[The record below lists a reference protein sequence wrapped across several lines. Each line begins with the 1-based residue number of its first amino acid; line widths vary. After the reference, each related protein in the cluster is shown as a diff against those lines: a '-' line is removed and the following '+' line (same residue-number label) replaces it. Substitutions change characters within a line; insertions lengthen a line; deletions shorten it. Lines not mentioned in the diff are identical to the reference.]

1 MKILRYLLPLLCLV
15 STSFQG
21 QDLNN
26 KTIQTLV
33 KKQGLEGA
41 SISYQLK
48 NLNTGVVVS
57 QLNPNLY
64 LTPASVQKI
73 ITTATAFEIL
83 GPKYQYETIL
93 SYDGTIDESGTLHG
107 NLYIEGKGDPSL
119 GSSFFDDAPEAFS
132 SKWIQEIKNCGIK
145 KIEGSIVPFSATF
158 DQLGISPRWLAED
171 LGSYYGAGSYGINIF
186 DNRYTLYLKSGAVG
200 CNPEVLYTSPR
211 QNYSFINKATTVPTS
226 SDSLFILGA
235 PFDNTRY
242 ILGVVP
248 PNKEKISVK
257 GDISD
262 PFAFLQTYMI
272 DQLTLSG
279 ISILNK
285 QAKDARIPSDRSVIF
300 KHYSRPIEEII
311 RVVNFSSHNLFADC
325 LLKTL
330 GEQCQNPYPGA
341 SSFDKGSLVL
351 SQFWNEQKIPFNSGL
366 IVDGSGL
373 APGNKVS
380 ASLLNQVLSY
390 MYTKSKYK
398 TEFIKTL
405 PQAGKEGSVRNFG
418 KGAQPDVAILLKSGS
433 MGGFRVKS
441 YTGYITKGNTTY
453 AVSILVNNYTIS
465 GREVTAL
472 LDRFFSDLIKS
483 L

>member
-26 KTIQTLV
+26 RAIQTLL

-48 NLNTGVVVS
+48 NLNTGLVVS

-83 GPKYQYETIL
+83 GPTYRYETVL

-119 GSSFFDDAPEAFS
+119 GSSFFDDVPEAFI
-132 SKWIQEIKNCGIK
+132 SKWIQEIKNAGIK
-145 KIEGSIVPFSATF
+145 KIEGSIVPFSSTF

-200 CNPEVLYTSPR
+200 HNPEVLYTSPR
-211 QNYSFINKATTVPTS
+211 QDYSFINKATTVQTS

-242 ILGVVP
+242 ILGIVP

-279 ISILNK
+279 IPVLNK
-285 QAKDARIPSDRSVIF
+285 QANDAQIPSDRSVIF

-330 GEQCQNPYPGA
+330 GEQCLNPFPGA
-341 SSFDKGSLVL
+341 SSFDKGALAL
-351 SQFWNEQKIPFNSGL
+351 SQFWNQQNIPFNSGL
-366 IVDGSGL
+366 IIDGSGL

-380 ASLLNQVLSY
+380 ASLLNQVLAY
-390 MYTKSKYK
+390 MYTNSKYK
-398 TEFIKTL
+398 TEFIQTL

-418 KGAQPDVAILLKSGS
+418 KGAQPDVSIVLKSGS

>member
-1 MKILRYLLPLLCLV
+1 MKILRYLLPVLCFV
-15 STSFQG
+15 STTLQG
-21 QDLNN
+21 QNLNN
-26 KTIQTLV
+26 KAIQTLLNQ
-33 KKQGLEGA
+33 QGMEGA

-48 NLNTGVVVS
+48 NLNTGLVVS
-57 QLNPNLY
+57 QINPNLY

-83 GPKYQYETIL
+83 GPEYRYETIL
-93 SYDGTIDESGTLHG
+93 SYNGTIDESGTLHG
-107 NLYIEGKGDPSL
+107 NLFIEGKGDPSL
-119 GSSFFDDAPEAFS
+119 GSSFFEEVPEAFV
-132 SKWIQEIKNCGIK
+132 SKWIQEIQNIGIK
-145 KIEGSIVPFSATF
+145 KIQGTVIPFSSTF
-158 DQLGISPRWLAED
+158 DQLGISPKWLTED

-186 DNRYTLYLKSGAVG
+186 DNRYTLYLKSSTIGS
-200 CNPEVLYTSPR
+200 NPKVMYTSPR
-211 QNYSFINKATTVPTS
+211 QNYTFINKATTASVN
-226 SDSLFILGA
+226 SDSLYILGA

-262 PFAFLQTYMI
+262 PFTFLQSYMI

-279 ISILNK
+279 ISVLNK
-285 QAKDARIPSDRSVIF
+285 QANDAQIPSDRSVIF
-300 KHYSRPIEEII
+300 KHCSRPVEEII

-330 GEQCQNPYPGA
+330 GEQCKKPFPGA
-341 SSFDKGSLVL
+341 SSFDKGTLVL
-351 SQFWNEQKIPFNSGL
+351 SQFWNNQNIPFNSGL
-366 IVDGSGL
+366 IADGSGL
-373 APGNKVS
+373 APGNKIS
-380 ASLLNQVLSY
+380 ASLLNQVLAY
-390 MYTKSKYK
+390 MYSNSKYK

-418 KGAQPDVAILLKSGS
+418 KAVQPDIRLHLKSGS

-441 YTGYITKGNTTY
+441 YTGYIMTGHTTY
-453 AVSILVNNYTIS
+453 AVSILVNNYTTS
-465 GREVTAL
+465 GREVTIL
-472 LDRFFSDLIKS
+472 LDRFFNDLIKS